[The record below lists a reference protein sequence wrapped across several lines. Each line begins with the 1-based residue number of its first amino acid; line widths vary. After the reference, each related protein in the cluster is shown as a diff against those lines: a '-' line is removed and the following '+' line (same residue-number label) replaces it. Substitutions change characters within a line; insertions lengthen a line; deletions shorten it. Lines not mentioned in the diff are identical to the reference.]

1 VKLFYIGDEAS
12 AAGFRL
18 TGACVAVPAP
28 GEERQALAAAR
39 EAAALVLVS
48 SSVAAR
54 LSARELARAEIALSP
69 LTIVVPD
76 LREDAPPVDLGVRLR
91 SELGLEEPR

>member
-1 VKLFYIGDEAS
+1 MTLFYIGDEAS

-18 TGACVAVPAP
+18 AGARVVVPAR
-28 GEERQALAAAR
+28 GEERMALAAAR
-39 EAAALVLVS
+39 ESAALVLVS

-54 LSARELARAEIALSP
+54 IPARELAHAELALSP

-76 LREDAPPVDLGVRLR
+76 LREDAPLPDRGVRLR
-91 SELGLEEPR
+91 SELGLEESQ